1 MVNKPKRRTHWQ
13 AVAARKYR
21 RMLFLGGDGGPTEC
35 WVVLTKCPRYELRL
49 AGWGYSL
56 RPDRLSAEQL
66 FYKWNTSKCGQLCEG
81 QHRVWRLIE

>member
-35 WVVLTKCPRYELRL
+35 RPYEVPAIRTPPCRVGLQPATRPTVRRAAVLQVEYQQMRST
-49 AGWGYSL
+49 
-56 RPDRLSAEQL
+56 
-66 FYKWNTSKCGQLCEG
+66 
-81 QHRVWRLIE
+81 V